1 VSLGAVDKGL
11 ALPDNALISIFITQL
26 KEKIMNLD
34 NRYDHHLGMRLIVLF
49 AVDHYST
56 PKEQTG
62 QTSIRPGC
70 KKELPKQEIVY

>member
-1 VSLGAVDKGL
+1 
-11 ALPDNALISIFITQL
+11 
-26 KEKIMNLD
+26 MNLD